1 MLGPRRRG
9 FGPRA
14 AGAKVAFSEK
24 CSTHHVFAPS
34 RRSTGAQGAGA
45 LTTPGPVDPF
55 RSSGHRSGLY
65 LTAELILRPGWIDT
79 FPRGPPGDSDA
90 SRDSAVA
97 LSVGNTP
104 SPAQSSLICQPVSHN
119 QTFPY
124 TRQIIEIMYS
134 QNSFDSRRGSPFP
147 L

>member
-1 MLGPRRRG
+1 MNFPGPRRCA
-9 FGPRA
+9 FGPQA

-34 RRSTGAQGAGA
+34 RRSAGAQGAGA
-45 LTTPGPVDPF
+45 ITTPRPVEQF
-55 RSSGHRSGLY
+55 RSSGHRPALY

-97 LSVGNTP
+97 LSVG
-104 SPAQSSLICQPVSHN
+104 I
-119 QTFPY
+119 
-124 TRQIIEIMYS
+124 
-134 QNSFDSRRGSPFP
+134 
-147 L
+147 